1 MFFLGVL
8 GKPDNKTQ
16 ISSPVLPAVEG
27 SLPFSLLL
35 TWLRWC
41 DKYARCKP
49 NNHEHK
55 NKSKEKLPT
64 RLLYVGN
71 PDSFG

>member
-1 MFFLGVL
+1 LV
-8 GKPDNKTQ
+8 KSDNKTQ
-16 ISSPVLPAVEG
+16 ISSPVLLAVKG
-27 SLPFSLLL
+27 SLHFSLLL
-35 TWLRWC
+35 AWLRGC

-49 NNHEHK
+49 NNQEHN